1 MRGRGIKLCLLSTKA
16 TNMGI
21 NLCAANRVVIFD
33 SSWNPA
39 NDMQAIYRVYRY
51 GQVST
56 PHILLTVIRQ
66 RTFIASQPSRNNC
79 FVLVLLVA

>member
-1 MRGRGIKLCLLSTKA
+1 
-16 TNMGI
+16 MGI

-51 GQVST
+51 GQAST
-56 PHILLTVIRQ
+56 E
-66 RTFIASQPSRNNC
+66 
-79 FVLVLLVA
+79 LVRDDMNE